1 MMKQVILLVL
11 LGVLAS
17 ATTPVGYDFK
27 LRGDIINVNTGNV
40 VLYSPEDTLQVLL
53 STEMKDGQ
61 FVLSGRL
68 VEPGLYLLEIA
79 GQKLPIVLDG
89 SDMTLY
95 ADLLELSTKLLK
107 GSPTLKTRLALEKIL
122 REKYEQRLNEVVEK
136 YYELTENG
144 KKQSPEAEV
153 YVAKGFKEAGIY
165 RRELIFEFIQQHPN
179 DLYLPVFIR
188 EDMGKSYG
196 YGKKAFDLM
205 SPRLQASQP
214 GRLLKKYL
222 DNFPN

>member
-1 MMKQVILLVL
+1 MKQVILLVL
-11 LGVLAS
+11 LGMLAS
-17 ATTPVGYDFK
+17 AAAPVGYDFK
-27 LRGDIINVNTGNV
+27 LRGDIINVNTGKV
-40 VLYSPEDTLQVLL
+40 VLYSPEDTLQALL

-68 VEPGLYLLEIA
+68 EEPGLYLLEIA

-107 GSPTLKTRLALEKIL
+107 GSPALKTRLALEKIL
-122 REKYEQRLNEVVEK
+122 REKYEQRLNGVVEK

-144 KKQSPEAEV
+144 KKKSSEAEV
-153 YVAKGFKEAGIY
+153 YVSNGFKEAWIY
-165 RRELIFEFIQQHPN
+165 RRELIFEFIQQHPD

-188 EDMGKSYG
+188 EDMGKSLDYG
-196 YGKKAFDLM
+196 TKAFDLM

>member
-11 LGVLAS
+11 LGILAS
-17 ATTPVGYDFK
+17 AATPEGYDFK
-27 LRGDIINVNTGNV
+27 LRGDIINENTGKV
-40 VLYSPEDTLQVLL
+40 MLYSPEDTLQALL
-53 STEMKDGQ
+53 STDMKDGQ

-68 VEPGLYLLEIA
+68 EEPGLYLLEIT

-95 ADLLELSTKLLK
+95 ADRLGLSTKLLK
-107 GSPTLKTRLALEKIL
+107 GSPALKTRLALEKIL
-122 REKYEQRLNEVVEK
+122 REKYEQRLNGVVEK

-144 KKQSPEAEV
+144 EKQSPEAEA
-153 YVAKGFKEAGIY
+153 YVANGFKEAGIY
-165 RRELIFEFIQQHPN
+165 RRELIFEFIRQHPD

-188 EDMGKSYG
+188 EDMGKSYD

-214 GRLLKKYL
+214 GRLLKKNL
-222 DNFPN
+222 DNFPK